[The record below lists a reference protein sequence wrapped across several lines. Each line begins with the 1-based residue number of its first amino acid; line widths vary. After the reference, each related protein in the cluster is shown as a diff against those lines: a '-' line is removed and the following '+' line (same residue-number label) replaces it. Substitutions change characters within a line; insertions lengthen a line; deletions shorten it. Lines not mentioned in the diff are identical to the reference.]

1 MACLL
6 AFSGLVGADHIH
18 RTLKVGVYEN
28 PPKLFTQ
35 ANGRS
40 AGILIDLLEEI
51 ASLEG
56 WKLEFVSCEWQA
68 CLDALATGRL
78 DVLPDLAYSD
88 ERAQRFGFHRVP
100 ALYSWSQ
107 IYRDPEVRL
116 ESILDLQ
123 GKRLAVL
130 VGSVQEST
138 FEAML
143 RGFDVHF
150 DLVPAESLEGVL
162 QLVLA
167 GKADAAVVNHYFGEF
182 RAAAL
187 GLVET
192 PIVLQ
197 PAKLF
202 YATGLERDVLLRDRI
217 DAHLADWQKDQGS
230 PYYRVLKKWTG
241 ESPATFIPEGV
252 TRALVLLATSL
263 VVGVLVLRRTV
274 IARTGE
280 LAESNRHLQA
290 TLDAIPD
297 LLFEVDREGRYL
309 MVRARQAGKLAAPAE
324 ALPGRMIQDVLPA
337 DAARV
342 CLEAIAEASR
352 EGCSAGQSF
361 ALVLADGVRWFELSV
376 ARKAPLEGGQPTF
389 MVLSRDVTDRHN
401 AEVAVVRL
409 SRLYATLSQ
418 CNQAIVRSESEPELL
433 ARICQDAVAYGGMR
447 MVWVG
452 MVDDADRSVRPVAWF
467 GEGTE
472 YLDGLRISIEPQDA
486 FGRGPTG
493 TAIREDRPCWCNDFR
508 NDPATLPWR
517 ERAQRF
523 GWAASAALPLHRD
536 GRVAG
541 SLTLYA
547 AEVGA
552 FDEAAQRLLLEM
564 AMDIDFALD
573 RFRKDEDRARMAEAL
588 VEREEKYRELTE
600 SINDVIW
607 TLDPETLRFLYVSP
621 SVFRLRG
628 YTPDEIMADPLD
640 AALTPESAARV
651 RELINAH
658 VSEFEAGTRSSDEVA
673 VELVEQPRKDGST
686 VWTEVVTN

>member
-1 MACLL
+1 M
-6 AFSGLVGADHIH
+6 
-18 RTLKVGVYEN
+18 
-28 PPKLFTQ
+28 
-35 ANGRS
+35 
-40 AGILIDLLEEI
+40 
-51 ASLEG
+51 
-56 WKLEFVSCEWQA
+56 
-68 CLDALATGRL
+68 
-78 DVLPDLAYSD
+78 
-88 ERAQRFGFHRVP
+88 
-100 ALYSWSQ
+100 
-107 IYRDPEVRL
+107 
-116 ESILDLQ
+116 
-123 GKRLAVL
+123 
-130 VGSVQEST
+130 
-138 FEAML
+138 
-143 RGFDVHF
+143 
-150 DLVPAESLEGVL
+150 
-162 QLVLA
+162 
-167 GKADAAVVNHYFGEF
+167 
-182 RAAAL
+182 
-187 GLVET
+187 
-192 PIVLQ
+192 
-197 PAKLF
+197 
-202 YATGLERDVLLRDRI
+202 LLRDRI

-686 VWTEVVTN
+686 VWTEVVTNLVRNRRTGKVEIRGVTRDISERKRAEAEIQRLAHFDHLTGLPNRTLLKDRFHVAMSLAQRTGQHLAVMFLDLDHFKNINDTLGHDVGDALLVEVARRLETTLRAGDTLCRLNPLNLALRHEIHVQLFRARFRCHNTHLTHCLI